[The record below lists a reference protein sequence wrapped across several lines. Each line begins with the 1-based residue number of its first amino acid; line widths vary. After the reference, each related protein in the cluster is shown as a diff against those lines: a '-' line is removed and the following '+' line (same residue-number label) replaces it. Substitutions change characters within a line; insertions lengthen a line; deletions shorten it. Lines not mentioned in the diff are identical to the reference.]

1 MFGTTLMFAG
11 FTRIIEVCFFVPSY
25 ATTSDLAEDDDTSE
39 HTLADGTAG
48 LSRGVS
54 AKTAAA
60 RSWRHLT
67 PFVSRF
73 VLLNTSILTL
83 SL

>member
-1 MFGTTLMFAG
+1 MFGTTLMLAG

-25 ATTSDLAEDDDTSE
+25 ATISDPAGDDDTSE
-39 HTLADGTAG
+39 HTLADGPAG
-48 LSRGVS
+48 LSVS

-67 PFVSRF
+67 PFVSRS
-73 VLLNTSILTL
+73 VLLSILL
-83 SL
+83 I